1 MRVKDIDFVGVG
13 WEWLS
18 GKGRRKE
25 WKLGCMAVASNVVW
39 TREGRKWLPCCFER
53 TISMEETAGV
63 SLRAASYSG

>member
-25 WKLGCMAVASNVVW
+25 WKLGCMAVALSVV
-39 TREGRKWLPCCFER
+39 
-53 TISMEETAGV
+53 SMEETAGV
-63 SLRAASYSG
+63 SLRAATILDKINEKLEPPLPPFQ